1 MASVLVRKIAATL
14 VLALSGLAVSAGV
27 TPADSPGA
35 TPAGARTLPHCL
47 VPHGAG
53 PGYNASIGNSQN
65 GKTVCIAV
73 GEKLLVLLSGGS
85 PNASPWRAV
94 HVSKPGILK
103 IAPLT
108 LMLTRG
114 LTGTN
119 FRAVRVGTVR
129 LTSERSPCVPTTPA
143 GARCNVIEIWQAT
156 VVVRGPVA

>member
-1 MASVLVRKIAATL
+1 MAPVLVRKVAATL
-14 VLALSGLAVSAGV
+14 VLSLSGLAVAAGV
-27 TPADSPGA
+27 TAPASHAA
-35 TPAGARTLPHCL
+35 TPAGAKALPHCL
-47 VPHGAG
+47 GPHGAG
-53 PGYNASIGNSQN
+53 PGYNASIGNREN

-94 HVSKPGILK
+94 HVSKPGILRT
-103 IAPLT
+103 APLT

-119 FRAVRVGTVR
+119 FQAVRAGTVR
-129 LTSERSPCVPTTPA
+129 LTSERSPCVPTTSA

-156 VVVRGPVA
+156 VIVRGPPA